1 MKHLEDFLFYFPT
14 GIRSVLVTG
23 LAMIIEILYVA
34 VIAICCWMIVR

>member
-23 LAMIIEILYVA
+23 VAIIIEILYVA